1 MMKRLIILVLIVLVL
16 NPGYSQIR
24 IQQSYTNELIVI
36 GTISAGAMAMNV
48 LAAGSNTEKLP
59 NHSLYCRIFKDK
71 TTYGILM
78 ETKNS
83 FDDNF
88 EFALGTSIDKA
99 KESINTILEF
109 MATKPLDTSIEVK
122 DEDNRLVQIT
132 IDSRKS
138 CRLKAIDAN
147 GAIIVDEVYLTKRN
161 FNRALR
167 LLDERAESKVNSA
180 IRKNME

>member
-1 MMKRLIILVLIVLVL
+1 MKNLFILVLIVLVL
-16 NPGYSQIR
+16 NPGYSQIK
-24 IQQSYTNELIVI
+24 IQESYTNELIVI

-48 LAAGSNTEKLP
+48 LAGSNTEKLP

-78 ETKNS
+78 ETKNR